1 MQSTTTN
8 NDNITTK
15 VKEKYTE
22 TERSFLLFFVEQR
35 KVEMSYNEVR
45 QYWFNKGMNIMD
57 LHLILYNLMKKGLVT
72 EIDYCSDNDNE
83 IYIRIT
89 NKPLLVKVLL
99 NLRYT
104 YSATILTAL
113 TMFYFVSIVK
123 GYKVKFNLTHFV
135 YGENRYNIKF
145 AYIHDNKTFKNSLN
159 ELINKQYL
167 TRLSRNNY
175 LFNYTRLPEYV
186 LNFLLANK

>member
-8 NDNITTK
+8 NNMRTK

-89 NKPLLVKVLL
+89 NKSLLVKVLL

>member
-8 NDNITTK
+8 NNITTK

>member
-8 NDNITTK
+8 NNMRTK

-57 LHLILYNLMKKGLVT
+57 LHLILYNLMKKGLIT

>member
-15 VKEKYTE
+15 VKGKYTE

-57 LHLILYNLMKKGLVT
+57 LHLILYNLMKKGLIT
-72 EIDYCSDNDNE
+72 EIDYCSDNNNE
-83 IYIRIT
+83 IYIRIA

>member
-57 LHLILYNLMKKGLVT
+57 LHLILYNLMKKGLIT

>member
-8 NDNITTK
+8 NNMRTK

-57 LHLILYNLMKKGLVT
+57 LHLILYNLIKKGLVT

>member
-8 NDNITTK
+8 NNMRTK

>member
-15 VKEKYTE
+15 VKGKYTE

-57 LHLILYNLMKKGLVT
+57 LHLILYNLMKKGLIT

-99 NLRYT
+99 NLTYT